1 MAMILDALPVNPSY
15 MTRWDPRWKIAA
27 FSITAA
33 IVAFCHS
40 DVSLLSAWLGLSLV
54 LAASRLDWVFVFR
67 RSVYFVAYL
76 TPFVAL
82 TLISS
87 FAGTEKLPFRFVL
100 RAIVLFMLAALFV
113 ATTRFADVTKAL
125 ASLGLPRFLIHL
137 LAMCHRFIYLIA
149 EEGQR
154 CELAMRVRGL
164 RATQWHRVSKTY
176 SYVLAALILRAEE
189 RAERVAT
196 AMQCRGF
203 HGAYRTL
210 AQFHTRSSDVVYFFL
225 FVGVGVLALAVHW
238 SR

>member
-87 FAGTEKLPFRFVL
+87 VAGTEKLPFRFVL
-100 RAIVLFMLAALFV
+100 RAIDIVYAGSVVCRHHTLRRCYQGARVSRSTAVLDPPFSHV
-113 ATTRFADVTKAL
+113 
-125 ASLGLPRFLIHL
+125 PP
-137 LAMCHRFIYLIA
+137 IYLPD
-149 EEGQR
+149 R
-154 CELAMRVRGL
+154 
-164 RATQWHRVSKTY
+164 
-176 SYVLAALILRAEE
+176 
-189 RAERVAT
+189 
-196 AMQCRGF
+196 
-203 HGAYRTL
+203 
-210 AQFHTRSSDVVYFFL
+210 
-225 FVGVGVLALAVHW
+225 
-238 SR
+238 